1 MSILIDDDILHCLPR
16 VLSFNAWD
24 EEKSS
29 EAVTDGEGAQ
39 RPVLR
44 VIEP

>member
-1 MSILIDDDILHCLPR
+1 MTTFCIAFQESYLNDG
-16 VLSFNAWD
+16 WD

-44 VIEP
+44 VNEP